1 MHGTKKRSTRGTAA
15 RALLLGMTALLFVAS
30 GQASA
35 DEGAQRLR
43 DGLASFASSVGQLVD
58 PSQYQDPDNLGQL
71 ADALPL
77 SGLDPLNG
85 IDFDDVLAQA
95 LDRSGAAL
103 DSVDAYV
110 DALDG
115 STVNVGPVA
124 VDVTATSTPVGTG
137 RDITITLSTDP
148 ATSYRDVPL
157 TLPTDAVDVTGGT
170 LRLGIDLQAT
180 LALHF
185 EPTATDPMLGLYLT
199 TPPTIDLDVTVS
211 TPTPVG
217 VQADLGFTRVTV
229 GADVDTATAGYSL
242 ALVSPH
248 PTSAPDAGRI
258 TAYDWTNT
266 ALEDLVTVTRSGS
279 LAAEL
284 TLDSDL
290 LSAASPD
297 VTLAVSDS
305 DLSDGFS
312 PSFGASPGV
321 PSLTAAL
328 GSSDLLDF
336 TNVSPSEVLTG
347 VGQLAAAISALQTQA
362 DVPLPFLKG
371 GVGRSLDMVAGLVAA
386 LQQQTVVCGTTNAN
400 PPTGAL
406 VGLAEDQSVFC
417 QATTTDTVKAG
428 STTWSVLPGTGS
440 VVANGTGAAANG
452 TVAAVPTKTVELKV
466 GTAGV
471 PPVVTVAY
479 KDADEVVKGASQPAP
494 TAQSLLSLLIDQA
507 GFDSTGTSVA
517 YDPASTALTF
527 TLKRTLANGA
537 EKAVAM
543 DFADRFESQSG
554 LVGLNPGSGAS
565 ATVKATGAVLELTL
579 GVLLAPQ
586 SSIPEAIPS
595 EDTDTDSTFL
605 DRFFV
610 KAGPGGR
617 VLTVD
622 DLVVA
627 ATVDLN
633 GRLGFLDVTSGG
645 TLSVVKTPDAD
656 RVLSLSLAGT
666 GDVAA
671 GGSTISDAVQLTKL
685 LNRLSDHVAA
695 PALGVTGSGSLSVS
709 AKVDAVELAS
719 GSVTFS
725 LGPIQSLAD
734 LTDPSKLTVTPDGA
748 FNSGLKKF
756 YDLAQD
762 DPMALLTLI
771 LDSLTELAESSEDI
785 AALDVQLPLV
795 GASPRDLL
803 VQFQRL
809 RLAVDEL
816 RGGPTA
822 TIACTNNT
830 VVPAPGPDR
839 DVITAEPGDQIGCRA
854 ENLAAAERV
863 QWTVTGGT
871 PVSGATE
878 TATIGPPPGTQFVFT
893 VGSNRG
899 LASPENENGFQVGVA
914 WRDAAGDH
922 TAQLPSLG
930 APSTLTALNDALV
943 RKLGL
948 PDGALGLTL
957 VDATPP
963 GGTDPVKTLR
973 LKLGYGICT
982 MGNVAL
988 PACSSTAPGTQVP
1001 RLEAPLNVELGDL
1014 GGSVPYG
1021 LSTEGDIAL
1030 EYDASALLD
1039 VGIPLTTSASPFV
1052 FSGTGASVAAGIDAS
1067 GLGLTA
1073 NIGPLGVQLGTAVS
1087 GGSGVLKLAGG
1098 LAFGSGTAGADT
1110 PLSFSDFANG
1120 ADLDLTDGG
1129 QEQSCG
1135 TGDFDNEDSTAETE
1149 VTGKACAVLSLAAV
1163 IASSPV
1169 ELGDLGLSLADFSD
1183 PTAIDVQVDPELLQK
1198 LQDEVLSIEF
1208 LLRALPPLLEQ
1219 LEGSLRAPSAAGQK
1233 LPIIGGALDGGAD
1246 VVAKLNDFVTPAATG
1261 LADAV
1266 EGLNTAGE
1274 LEDAIQQHLFDVLQP
1289 LGLLMDNDG
1298 SGTIDPDDITM
1309 AVTCGAADCVP
1320 DSSVFDID
1328 DIRLTFAIGQGV
1340 NASDAVQQGCTVNVD
1355 GCVASAALPFDIGL
1369 DGLPLRISGALDGSV
1384 MWRVKLDFG
1393 LSRNEG
1399 PYLGV
1404 NHAGKDVEIGAR
1416 VTLGNKSDACTG
1428 EDAAYRSGVTAAA
1441 GYSET
1446 RCLSGTLGFLN
1457 VNVRDIAADTER
1469 TGISLTAGLRLTSSS
1484 VGPNGKLKLTDI
1496 LGGAL
1501 GADFGVGATAQVN
1514 LLFRA
1519 GIGDLSG
1526 ADIGFPAVLGTFS
1539 ATWSYDA
1546 DSKPVQGAGS
1556 DGIAFEDIYLDG
1568 GAFMSKYLQPIA
1580 QQIKSVTSPLKPVI
1594 DTLQTPIPVV
1604 SDLAALVGQPPVT
1617 LIGLAEAVTD
1627 GSNNLDM
1634 VKSVIAFIQFANDF
1648 PPGQTLL
1655 IPLKASNPASPGSGV
1670 MAGDG
1675 GSFLVEAANA
1685 VRPKTPNDAG
1695 SLVKDP
1701 AAGSNLGGALAGR
1714 SGKPGG
1720 ASTALPD
1727 GRYSTFGVPGLDIPL
1742 LREPAKVF
1750 SVLMG
1755 QDVTLV
1761 EYEFGGLRA
1770 TAGFSYS
1777 FGPFMVGP
1785 VPVVITIGG
1794 GVEITGHFAL
1804 GYDTSGLRQIFG
1816 GAGPEAVLNGLYL
1829 RDFDRNGQDVPEIK
1843 LAGTV
1848 YAGAAVSIAIVT
1860 AGVEAGIT
1868 LTVGLDL
1875 DDRPNNDGK
1884 LNFDEIVNRLPNPIC
1899 LFTVEGSLDAFLR
1912 AFVKFDFFVASKR
1925 FDFTIVEVHLLDFS
1939 AGCSPPKPQP
1949 ASPDGSTLR
1958 LNIGDRAGIRAVN
1971 VNEPNEKVV
1980 VRPLESGG
1988 FSVEIFGAYAEY
2000 PGSFTTIVGN
2010 GGAGNDEIVL
2020 ASGVR
2025 TASGTQL
2032 VDGEQKPCA
2041 AENPCE
2047 LVWPSGTKA
2056 ELTGGPGNDNLT
2068 GGTGNDVISGNEDND
2083 KIAGGAGN
2091 DTLKGGAGSDTIDGG
2106 IGTDHVYGASTTA
2119 SAEAGDAADNLQ
2131 GGPGTDFVYGGTGD
2145 DLIAGG
2151 PGVQPGPGVPPASL
2165 DGKDELHGGSG
2176 ADSIAGHEGDDTIY
2190 GDEVLSAACTD
2201 AGAAPSHDDVTN
2213 DDRIEGGPGIDTVV
2227 AGSGDDTVKGNED
2240 GDILCGSGGN
2250 DVIDGDEPTGPA
2262 ADDTVRGGPGN
2273 DVLNGHKGNDVVD
2286 GGTGNDHALGGAGND
2301 AVLGGTGRD
2310 RVEGGAGD
2318 DLVVG
2323 EDGTLAASVPASL
2336 GGATAAANGAKVS
2349 GVDDTTSAGEA
2360 RADCAAAYDVAVA
2373 TTGNG
2378 DCVIGGLG
2386 NDAVLGGGGPDN
2398 LLGDDGA
2405 DWLDGGSGGDL
2416 IRGGLLDD
2424 IAYGRAGA
2432 DDIFG
2437 DSGDDDLYGGADR
2450 DTIRGGTGQDEI
2462 EGNEGADTLYGDED
2476 ADRMIGGSSTA
2487 GASDADDP
2495 GTGRGDV
2502 LHGLAGDDVLV
2513 GDNGTITGTPAVVT
2527 LHDVNAGAV
2536 GGKDT
2541 AFGGEGD
2548 DRLYGGN
2555 ADDELR
2561 GENGTDTAEGNG
2573 GKDRI
2578 FGDAGDDRL
2587 QGGSSP
2593 ESSGTGF
2600 AQPDL
2605 GDEVHGGPGAD
2616 VILGDNGT
2624 IAASGLTTMTD
2635 AATPATTF
2643 GDDDL
2648 FGEAGDDQ
2656 IYGQQGADDLDGGGD
2671 ADYLVGDLGSI
2682 GSLGTP
2688 ATWPGGAPNRPVV
2701 LIAQSVGGVDTIVG
2715 GTGDD
2720 HGYGGAA
2727 DDVLDGGAHDDYL
2740 EGNGGRDT
2748 LRGGTGED
2756 DLIGGSSTATV
2767 ADPALDEGEV
2777 VVEGGDGVDV
2787 IAGDNADITR
2797 TVETPTTWAQDPITG
2812 GAARTVVLR
2821 YRDEASCDTGKCG
2834 GDVLHGDADNDQVF
2848 GQGGDDAI
2856 EGGTGDDYLEGNQ
2869 ATDDVKGQDGEDD
2882 ILGGSSDVAS
2892 GTGSER
2898 QGRPD
2903 AGDVLSGGSG
2913 ADLLTGDNAIVTR
2926 IAPFAPLTD
2935 RDGMTERRNLTLL
2948 DLGSSTGGTFG
2959 NDTLTG
2965 DAGVDVLFGQS
2976 GADVLKGNGG
2986 DDYAEGGQDAD
2997 LVEGNGGADDLVGGS
3012 HVELGIDGT
3021 DAETATGQPDAADQ
3035 LFGGGGSDLLLGD
3048 NAQVL
3053 RSDEHGYPFSP
3064 LTARRDM
3071 TTRTLRLL
3079 DLGPTGTG
3087 TGRTWPN
3094 VVAGSSGDDSLSG
3107 GAGVDVALG
3116 QDGADWISGGP
3127 GDDYAEGNGNAI
3139 GTRDRLYGDQLLE
3152 TVTGAPATAAGAS
3165 SAPDLQGPPGPDG
3178 QDDLIGGS
3186 SNIAATQA
3194 TAVGRDGFRDGS
3206 DAIVGNG
3213 ASDFELG
3220 DNGTL
3225 VRESDGSDDKRYVER
3240 YPLPYTV
3247 EGDVD
3252 PRAYVRH
3259 AVRLDVPAAASSAP
3273 AFSAGDDVLNGNAGD
3288 DFMWGQSGD
3297 DEMRGGDGDDDMLG
3311 ELGHDA
3317 MFGDAG
3323 QDAVIGDRG
3332 GILSRFI
3339 DGSPG
3344 DPSQQSFNQNAP
3356 PAETFVA
3363 FRPGTL
3369 DRRVHLQRDVAAHT
3383 GLTGSVDEFAEA
3395 EMRSRGEDFGG
3406 ADHIRGGPGHDSLHG
3421 AAGDDLIN
3429 GDSGGDYVFGSNGS
3443 DVLWG
3448 GRGCDPVIDPEA
3460 TSPDCYAG
3468 GFFDPSSRGFD
3479 DRFVDHLLGG
3489 HGGLNRK
3496 NEGVPELLDFRPRGS
3511 LDNPGL
3517 TCSLGT
3523 GPSSAGGLATVD
3535 PCTWLTMT
3543 DIGTGALP
3551 QHYQGTDWLYG
3562 GYDRDVL
3569 EGNVTANGPNPG
3581 DRLMDWVGAFNL
3593 YNHCNAAYGG
3603 FNDVRQ
3609 FSPGMQAFMQGWAYG
3624 LGVGS
3629 SPADVATPGT
3639 TGFSELGFVY
3649 NKNPDI
3655 QSNSGSPYSGTPG
3668 NFTDFSCAED

>member
-1 MHGTKKRSTRGTAA
+1 MRRTNNRSRRGTAI
-15 RALLLGMTALLFVAS
+15 RALVVGMTALLLVTA

-35 DEGAQRLR
+35 DEDAEALR

-58 PSQYQDPDNLGQL
+58 PAQYQDPDNLGQL

-77 SGLDPLNG
+77 SDVAPLSGLDL
-85 IDFDDVLAQA
+85 DDLLAQA

-115 STVNVGPVA
+115 STVDVGGIEIDVSA
-124 VDVTATSTPVGTG
+124 TSVTAGTG
-137 RDITITLSTDP
+137 RDITITLTSDP
-148 ATSYRDVPL
+148 ATAYRDVPL
-157 TLPTDAVDVTGGT
+157 TLPTDAVDVTGGV
-170 LRLGIDLQAT
+170 LRLGVDLQTT

-185 EPTATDPMLGLYLT
+185 EPGATDPLLGLYLT
-199 TPPTIDLDVTVS
+199 SPPTLDLDVVAS
-211 TPTPVG
+211 TPTPVS
-217 VQADLGFTRVTV
+217 VSANLGFTRVTI
-229 GADVDTATAGYSL
+229 GAEVTTATAGYSL

-248 PTSAPDAGRI
+248 PTGSPDAGRI

-266 ALEDLVTVTRSGS
+266 ALEDLVEVTRSGS
-279 LAAEL
+279 VDAEL

-290 LSAASPD
+290 LTATSPD
-297 VTLAVSDS
+297 ATLAVTDS

-312 PSFGASPGV
+312 PAFGASPGV
-321 PSLTAAL
+321 DSLRTALA
-328 GSSDLLDF
+328 SSDLLDF
-336 TNVSPSEVLTG
+336 TNVSPSQVLTG
-347 VGQLAAAISALQTQA
+347 VGQIAAAIQALQTSA

-386 LQQQTVVCGTTNAN
+386 LQQQTVVCGTTETS

-406 VGLAEDQSVFC
+406 VGLAVGDSVFC
-417 QATTTDTVKAG
+417 QATTTDTVTPG
-428 STTWSVLPGTGS
+428 SVSWTAVPGTGT
-440 VVANGTGAAANG
+440 VHANGTANG
-452 TVAAVPTKTVELKV
+452 TVAAVPSALVEVKV
-466 GTAGV
+466 VTAGV
-471 PPVVTVAY
+471 PPLVTVAY
-479 KDADEVVKGASQPAP
+479 RDADNVIKGASQPAP
-494 TAQSLLSLLIDQA
+494 TAQSLLTLLIDQA
-507 GFDSTGTSVA
+507 GFDSAGTSVA

-527 TLKRTLANGA
+527 TLKRTVAGGA
-537 EKAVAM
+537 AEPVAL
-543 DFADRFESQSG
+543 DFADRFKDASG
-554 LVGLNPGSGAS
+554 LIGLAPGSGAS
-565 ATVKATGAVLELTL
+565 ATVQATGAVVELTL

-586 SSIPEAIPS
+586 SDVPEAQPA
-595 EDTDTDSTFL
+595 EDADTESTFL

-610 KAGPGGR
+610 QAGPGGR
-617 VLTVD
+617 VLSVD

-627 ATVDLN
+627 ANLDLK
-633 GRLGFLDVTSGG
+633 GRLGFLDVTAGG
-645 TLSVVKTPDAD
+645 TLSVTKTANAD
-656 RVLSLSLAGT
+656 HVLSLSLAGT
-666 GDVAA
+666 GPLTA
-671 GGSTISDAVQLTKL
+671 GGTTITNAVQLTKL
-685 LNRLSDHVAA
+685 LNALPTHVAA
-695 PALGVTGSGSLSVS
+695 PVLAVSGEGALSVTAAVNNAPLATGS
-709 AKVDAVELAS
+709 VD
-719 GSVTFS
+719 FS
-725 LGPIQSLAD
+725 LGPITSVED
-734 LTDPSKLTVTPDGA
+734 LIDPAKLTVTPRAD
-748 FNSGLKKF
+748 FNEALKKF
-756 YDLAQD
+756 HDLAQD

-771 LDSLTELAESSEDI
+771 LDSLTELAASTEDI
-785 AALDVQLPLV
+785 AVLDTQLPLV

-809 RLAVDEL
+809 RLAVEEL
-816 RGGPTA
+816 RGAPSA
-822 TIACTNNT
+822 TLTCRNTTNAGRGT
-830 VVPAPGPDR
+830 
-839 DVITAEPGDQIGCRA
+839 ITAVAGDTLGCRA
-854 ENLAAAERV
+854 ENLSAATQA

-871 PVSGATE
+871 AVSGATE
-878 TATIGPPPGTQFVFT
+878 TATIGPPPGSEFRFT
-893 VGSNRG
+893 VDTGHPG
-899 LASPENENGFQVGVA
+899 LASPENENGFHVGVA
-914 WRDAAGDH
+914 WRDGAGDH

-930 APSTLTALNDALV
+930 APATLEALNDALV

-948 PDGALGLTL
+948 PDDALQLVL

-963 GGTDPVKTLR
+963 GGSGPVKTLR

-982 MGNVAL
+982 MGNNAL
-988 PACSSTAPGTQVP
+988 PACSGTAPGTQVP
-1001 RLEAPLNVELGDL
+1001 KLTAPLNVDLGDL
-1014 GGSVPYG
+1014 GGGGSTYG
-1021 LSTEGDIAL
+1021 LSTQGDISL
-1030 EYDASALLD
+1030 EYDANALLD
-1039 VGIPLTTSASPFV
+1039 VGIPLSATPTPFV
-1052 FSGTGASVAAGIDAS
+1052 FGATGASLAAGVDAS

-1087 GGSGVLKLAGG
+1087 GGSGVLKLGGG
-1098 LAFGSGTAGADT
+1098 LTVDSGAGDDT
-1110 PLSFSDFANG
+1110 PMSFSDFADD
-1120 ADLDLTDGG
+1120 ATFALTNGG
-1129 QEQSCG
+1129 QDQDCG
-1135 TGDFDNEDSTAETE
+1135 TGDFDNDPNTAETAIG
-1149 VTGKACAVLSLAAV
+1149 GKACAVLSLAAV
-1163 IASSPV
+1163 IGSPV
-1169 ELGDLGLSLADFSD
+1169 PLGDLGLSMTDFTDLS
-1183 PTAIDVQVDPELLQK
+1183 TLDVQVDPELLQK
-1198 LQDEVLSIEF
+1198 LQDAVLSVEF
-1208 LLRALPPLLEQ
+1208 LLRALPPLLDQ
-1219 LEGSLRAPSAAGQK
+1219 LEVSLRSGSAGGQK
-1233 LPIIGGALDGGAD
+1233 LPIIGGALDAGAD
-1246 VVAKLNDFVTPAATG
+1246 VVGKLNGFVTPAATG

-1266 EGLNTAGE
+1266 AGLDEAGE
-1274 LEDAIQQHLFDVLQP
+1274 IEDAIQGHLFPLLTQP
-1289 LGLLMDNDG
+1289 GVELLLDNDG
-1298 SGTIDPDDITM
+1298 NGTIEPDDITM
-1309 AVTCGAADCVP
+1309 DLTCGTGDCSQTAP
-1320 DSSVFDID
+1320 STSID
-1328 DIRLTFAIGQGV
+1328 DIRLTFAIGQGISPDGTV
-1340 NASDAVQQGCTVNVD
+1340 AQGCTVGVD
-1355 GCVASAALPFDIGL
+1355 GCVASGALPFDIGL

-1404 NHAGKDVEIGAR
+1404 NHKTNGQPVKDVEVGAR
-1416 VTLGNKSDACTG
+1416 VTLGNRADACTN
-1428 EDAAYRSGVTAAA
+1428 EDAAYRGGVAAAA
-1441 GYSET
+1441 GYSDT

-1457 VNVRDIAADTER
+1457 VNLRDKAADTER

-1484 VGPNGKLKLTDI
+1484 VGDNGKLKLTDI

-1501 GADFGVGATAQVN
+1501 GADFSVGANAQVN

-1526 ADIGFPAVLGTFS
+1526 ADIGFPAVLGTFT
-1539 ATWSYDA
+1539 AGWSYTA
-1546 DSKPVQGAGS
+1546 GSGAEQGAGTPT
-1556 DGIAFEDIYLDG
+1556 IAFDDIYLDG
-1568 GAFMSKYLQPIA
+1568 GAFMSKYLQPLA
-1580 QQIKSVTSPLKPVI
+1580 QQVRSVTSPLKPVI

-1617 LIGLAEAVTD
+1617 LIGLAEAIGGND
-1627 GSNNLDM
+1627 LSM

-1655 IPLKASNPASPGSGV
+1655 IPLKASNPSSPGSGV

-1675 GSFLVEAANA
+1675 GSFSINAASA
-1685 VRPKTPNDAG
+1685 VTPKTPNDAG
-1695 SLVKDP
+1695 SLITAP
-1701 AAGSNLGGALAGR
+1701 QAGSNLGGALAGR

-1860 AGVEAGIT
+1860 AGIEAGIT

-1875 DDRPNNDGK
+1875 DDRPHNDGK

-1912 AFVKFDFFVASKR
+1912 AFVKFDFFLTSKR

-1949 ASPDGSTLR
+1949 ATPESGGILR
-1958 LNIGDRAGIRAVN
+1958 LNIGDRASIRAVN
-1971 VNEPNEKVV
+1971 VTQPNEKAV

-1988 FSVEIFGAYAEY
+1988 FSVEIFGAYVEY
-2000 PGSFTTIVGN
+2000 PGSFTTIIGN
-2010 GGAGNDEIVL
+2010 GAGGNDEIVL
-2020 ASGVR
+2020 ASGVK
-2025 TASGTQL
+2025 TTGTGPNGQT
-2032 VDGEQKPCA
+2032 CA
-2041 AENPCE
+2041 AETPCE
-2047 LVWPSGTKA
+2047 LPWPSGTRG
-2056 ELTGGPGNDNLT
+2056 LLDGGDGNDNLT
-2068 GGTGNDVISGNEDND
+2068 GGNGDDVINGQNGND
-2083 KIAGGAGN
+2083 KIAGGGGT
-2091 DTLKGGAGSDTIDGG
+2091 DTLKGDADSDTVDGG
-2106 IGTDHVYGASTTA
+2106 TGNDTIHGGTGTGAS
-2119 SAEAGDAADNLQ
+2119 EAGDGPDNLQ
-2131 GGPGTDFVYGGTGD
+2131 GGPGEDHVYGGSGD

-2151 PGVQPGPGVPPASL
+2151 PGVQPGAGVAASSL
-2165 DGKDELHGGSG
+2165 DGKDHLYGGSG

-2190 GDEVLSAACTD
+2190 GDEVLNVSCTQSG
-2201 AGAAPSHDDVTN
+2201 AGPAGDDVTN
-2213 DDRIEGGPGIDTVV
+2213 DDRIEGGPGVDTIV
-2227 AGSGDDTVKGNED
+2227 AGSGDDTVKGNVD
-2240 GDILCGSGGN
+2240 GDILCGNGGK
-2250 DVIDGDEPTGPA
+2250 DTIDGDEATGPA
-2262 ADDTVRGGPGN
+2262 ANDTVRGGPDN
-2273 DVLNGHKGNDVVD
+2273 DILNGHKGDDVVD
-2286 GGTGNDHALGGAGND
+2286 GGSGNDLVRGGLGHD

-2310 RVEGGAGD
+2310 RVEGGDGN

-2323 EDGTLAASVPASL
+2323 EDGTLATGVPGSL
-2336 GGATAAANGAKVS
+2336 GTATAAANGAKVS
-2349 GVDDTTSAGEA
+2349 AVDDSTSAGEA
-2360 RADCAAAYDVAVA
+2360 RHDCAAAYDVTV
-2373 TTGNG
+2373 TTSGNG
-2378 DCVIGGLG
+2378 DCVIGGVG
-2386 NDAVLGGGGPDN
+2386 DDAVLGGGGPDN
-2398 LLGDDGA
+2398 LLGDDGT

-2424 IAYGRAGA
+2424 VAYGRAGN
-2432 DDIFG
+2432 DEIFG
-2437 DSGDDDLYGGADR
+2437 DSGDDDLYGGSDR
-2450 DTIRGGTGQDEI
+2450 DTIRGGTGVDEI
-2462 EGNEGADTLYGDED
+2462 EGNEGADALYGDEGD
-2476 ADRMIGGSSTA
+2476 DRMIGGSSTA
-2487 GASDADDP
+2487 GTADSDDV

-2502 LHGLAGDDVLV
+2502 MHGLAGEDVMV
-2513 GDNGTITGTPAVVT
+2513 GDNGTITATPAVVT
-2527 LHDVNAGAV
+2527 LHDVTNGAV
-2536 GGKDT
+2536 GGQDT
-2541 AFGGEGD
+2541 VFGGEGD

-2561 GENGTDTAEGNG
+2561 GENGADTAEGNG
-2573 GKDRI
+2573 ARDLV
-2578 FGDAGDDRL
+2578 FGGDGDDRL

-2593 ESSGTGF
+2593 ESSGSGF
-2600 AQPDL
+2600 SQPDV
-2605 GDEVHGGPGAD
+2605 GDEVHGGAGND

-2624 IAASGLTTMTD
+2624 IAPSGLTTMTD
-2635 AATPATTF
+2635 AATAATTF

-2648 FGEAGDDQ
+2648 FGEGGTDQ
-2656 IYGQQGADDLDGGGD
+2656 VYGQQGADDLDGGGE

-2682 GSLGTP
+2682 GALGTP
-2688 ATWPGGAPNRPVV
+2688 ATWPGAAPNRPVA
-2701 LIAQSVGGVDTIVG
+2701 LIAQSVGGVDTITG
-2715 GTGDD
+2715 GAGDD

-2727 DDVLDGGAHDDYL
+2727 GDVLDGNAGDDYL
-2740 EGNGGRDT
+2740 EGNGGQDT

-2756 DLIGGSSTATV
+2756 DLIGGSSTASV
-2767 ADPALDEGEV
+2767 PDPALDEGEV

-2797 TVETPTTWAQDPITG
+2797 IVATPTTWEQDPITG
-2812 GAARTVVLR
+2812 GAARIVVLR
-2821 YRDEASCDTGKCG
+2821 YQDEPDCATGKCG
-2834 GDVLHGDADNDQVF
+2834 GDLLKGDAHNDRVY
-2848 GQGGDDAI
+2848 GEGGDDTI

-2869 ATDDVKGQDGEDD
+2869 ASDHVFGQAGEDD
-2882 ILGGSSDVAS
+2882 LLGGSSNVA
-2892 GTGSER
+2892 GGEGLALV
-2898 QGRPD
+2898 GRPD
-2903 AGDVLSGGSG
+2903 AGDVLSGGDG
-2913 ADLLTGDNAIVTR
+2913 ADVMAGDNAVVTR
-2926 IAPFAPLTD
+2926 IEPFSALTD
-2935 RDGMTERRNLTLL
+2935 RPGMAERRNLALL
-2948 DLGSSTGGTFG
+2948 DLGSSSAGTFG
-2959 NDTLTG
+2959 ADTVTG
-2965 DAGVDVLFGQS
+2965 DEGVDVIFGQS
-2976 GADVLKGNGG
+2976 GDDVLKGNEG

-3012 HVELGIDGT
+3012 HVQLAIDGS
-3021 DAETATGQPDAADQ
+3021 DAETATGQPDVADQ
-3035 LFGGGGSDLLLGD
+3035 LFGGDGSDLLLGD

-3071 TTRTLRLL
+3071 TPRTLRPL
-3079 DLGPTGTG
+3079 DLGPSGTG
-3087 TGRTWPN
+3087 TERTWPN
-3094 VVAGSSGDDSLSG
+3094 VVAGRSGADSLSG

-3127 GDDYAEGNGNAI
+3127 GDDYAEGNGNEAD
-3139 GTRDRLYGDQLLE
+3139 TQDRLYGDQLLE
-3152 TVTGAPATAAGAS
+3152 SVTGAPATPAAV
-3165 SAPDLQGPPGPDG
+3165 SAAAELQGPSGADG

-3186 SNIAATQA
+3186 SNIDATQA
-3194 TAVGRDGFRDGS
+3194 TAVGRDGFRDGN
-3206 DAIVGNG
+3206 DVIVGNG
-3213 ASDFELG
+3213 ASDFQLG

-3225 VRESDGSDDKRYVER
+3225 VREPDGSDDKRYVER
-3240 YPLPYTV
+3240 YPIPYTV

-3259 AVRLDVPAAASSAP
+3259 AVRLDVPAAADTAP
-3273 AFSAGDDVLNGNAGD
+3273 AFSAGNDVMEGNAGD
-3288 DFMWGQSGD
+3288 DFMWGQSGN

-3311 ELGHDA
+3311 ELGDDV

-3332 GILSRFI
+3332 GIVSRFI

-3344 DPSQQSFNQNAP
+3344 DPSQQSFSQNAP

-3363 FRPGTL
+3363 FRSGTL

-3383 GLTGSVDEFAEA
+3383 GLSGSVDEFAA
-3395 EMRSRGEDFGG
+3395 TGMRSRGEDVGG
-3406 ADHIRGGPGHDSLHG
+3406 VDHIRGGSDHDSLHG

-3448 GRGCDPVIDPEA
+3448 GRGCDPVADAA
-3460 TSPDCYAG
+3460 TPDCLVG
-3468 GFFDPSSRGFD
+3468 GIFDASSRGVD

-3489 HGGLNRK
+3489 YGGLDRK
-3496 NEGVPELLDFRPRGS
+3496 NQGVPELLDFRPRGS
-3511 LDNPGL
+3511 LDTPGL
-3517 TCSLGT
+3517 TCSTST

-3535 PCTWLTMT
+3535 PCSWLRMT
-3543 DIGTGALP
+3543 DISTGGLP

-3581 DRLMDWVGAFNL
+3581 DRLMDWVGTFNL

-3649 NKNPDI
+3649 NQNPDI